1 MIRAKDAP
9 KLIPRFGRIRIESKY
24 PASAGGVLDAGLIG
38 FAEPGVYLKPA
49 GGFRIEDRGEAI
61 PGA

>member
-1 MIRAKDAP
+1 LVAS
-9 KLIPRFGRIRIESKY
+9 ESK
-24 PASAGGVLDAGLIG
+24 ANILHLAGGVLDAGMIG